1 MAMVKIFS
9 IMIINAYYRSGNPD
23 LLKGDTGCIHCRIE
37 FLKIDCLEMRHATI
51 ERLTERMAETKKKV
65 SLRKQAKIEK
75 APEKDEKQT
84 WWVQIRLF
92 PIWLR
97 IIIVLVLIVLAAIL
111 GAMVGYGVIGD
122 GEARDALKWETWQ
135 HIIDIMSGKK

>member
-1 MAMVKIFS
+1 
-9 IMIINAYYRSGNPD
+9 
-23 LLKGDTGCIHCRIE
+23 
-37 FLKIDCLEMRHATI
+37 
-51 ERLTERMAETKKKV
+51 MAETKKKV
-65 SLRKQAKIEK
+65 SLRKQAKTEK
-75 APEKDEKQT
+75 APEKNDQQT

-97 IIIVLVLIVLAAIL
+97 IVIVIVLIGIAAIL

-122 GEARDALKWETWQ
+122 GDPGDALKWETWQ